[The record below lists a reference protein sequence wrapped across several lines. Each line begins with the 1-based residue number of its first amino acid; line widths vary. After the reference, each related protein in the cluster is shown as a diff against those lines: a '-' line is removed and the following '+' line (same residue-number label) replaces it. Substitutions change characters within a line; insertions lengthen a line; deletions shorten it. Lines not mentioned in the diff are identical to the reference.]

1 MELTVLLKVWDSN
14 PQKHLDFH
22 CCVKQLAL
30 QRHER
35 RTRTVAE
42 KNKIFWRRSGDS
54 FHFCLYFIFL
64 NKMGLLV
71 LKDFSFLVY
80 LIFIFFLYASGGSC
94 RDGLKWFY
102 GTVSN
107 SVGTGAFFSN
117 PIPSILTNNLS
128 EVSFIIFLEQLEN
141 LLESQEKTIL
151 SFGGKDRRAFKKLSC
166 SSTKATH
173 IVHVCS
179 LYGLPENSSQQM

>member
-1 MELTVLLKVWDSN
+1 MKDPVLHRCRHTVLCTVTSPMELTVLLKVWDSN

-128 EVSFIIFLEQLEN
+128 EVSFIIFLEQLEK
-141 LLESQEKTIL
+141 ESLGESRKDNIKLWGKGQK
-151 SFGGKDRRAFKKLSC
+151 SF
-166 SSTKATH
+166 
-173 IVHVCS
+173 
-179 LYGLPENSSQQM
+179 